1 MHKAQF
7 DQLLPQII
15 QLAQSNTEIDA
26 LYLYGSHAK
35 SNANEYSD
43 IDLAVIFS
51 ATEHDQFQRD
61 ALKRRLRP
69 ELLAIDWNQQL
80 KLPENTLSILDLE
93 NGPIP
98 LGMAVLKTGKI
109 LVNKTPGRDF
119 EVTGKIMSKWEIDY
133 LHHHQH
139 FG

>member
-7 DQLLPQII
+7 DHLLPQII
-15 QLAQSNTEIDA
+15 QLAETNNEIDA

-35 SNANEYSD
+35 GNANEQSD

-51 ATEHDQFQRD
+51 ATEQEQCQKD

-80 KLPENTLSILDLE
+80 KLPENSLSILDLE
-93 NGPIP
+93 SGPVP
-98 LGMAVLKTGKI
+98 LGMAVLKTGKL
-109 LVNKTPGRDF
+109 LVNKNPGRDF
-119 EVTGKIMSKWEIDY
+119 
-133 LHHHQH
+133 
-139 FG
+139 